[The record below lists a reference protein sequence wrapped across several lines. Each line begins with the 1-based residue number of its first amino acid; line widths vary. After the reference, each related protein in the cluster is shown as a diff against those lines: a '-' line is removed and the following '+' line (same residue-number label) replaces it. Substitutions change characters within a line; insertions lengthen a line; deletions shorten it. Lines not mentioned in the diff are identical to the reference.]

1 MDGGNEQICH
11 KFCYESG
18 LSATETLVL
27 VQRADGNEARNRSKD
42 FRWYSQLL
50 LLLIW
55 SKMTVESQQEL

>member
-1 MDGGNEQICH
+1 MNRFAI
-11 KFCYESG
+11 KFYYESG

-27 VQRADGNEARNRSKD
+27 VQRADGNEARNRSND
-42 FRWYSQLL
+42 FRGYSQLL